1 MNDHELAIDLAR
13 RAGDLLMSI
22 RAGFTGEAGDA
33 ALGDLGDRAANELLL
48 EGLATARP
56 EDAVL
61 SEESADDPARLDAS
75 RVWIIDPLDGTREFR
90 EGRDD
95 WAVHVA
101 LSVDGRPEVGAVA
114 LPSLGV
120 VHGTQPAGAIAPAA
134 PGAPRLTV
142 SRTRDVPI
150 TGPLQEALGAE
161 LIPMGSA
168 GAKAMA
174 ILRGE
179 ADIYAHEGGQYQW
192 DNCAPVAV
200 ARAAGLHA
208 SRLDGSPLVYN
219 GAERSLPDLLICR
232 PELATAVLDVVRSR
246 A

>member
-1 MNDHELAIDLAR
+1 
-13 RAGDLLMSI
+13 MSI

-48 EGLATARP
+48 EGLAAARP
-56 EDAVL
+56 DDAVL

-120 VHGTQPAGAIAPAA
+120 VHRTQPAEAIAPAT

-150 TGPLQEALGAE
+150 TGPLQGALGAE

-174 ILRGE
+174 KIGR
-179 ADIYAHEGGQYQW
+179 AH
-192 DNCAPVAV
+192 V
-200 ARAAGLHA
+200 
-208 SRLDGSPLVYN
+208 
-219 GAERSLPDLLICR
+219 
-232 PELATAVLDVVRSR
+232 
-246 A
+246 

>member
-13 RAGDLLMSI
+13 RAGELLMSI
-22 RAGFTGEAGDA
+22 RAGFTGEAGDS

-56 EDAVL
+56 DDAVL

-114 LPSLGV
+114 LPSL
-120 VHGTQPAGAIAPAA
+120 
-134 PGAPRLTV
+134 
-142 SRTRDVPI
+142 D
-150 TGPLQEALGAE
+150 
-161 LIPMGSA
+161 
-168 GAKAMA
+168 
-174 ILRGE
+174 RGE
-179 ADIYAHEGGQYQW
+179 ALDATQR
-192 DNCAPVAV
+192 CAL
-200 ARAAGLHA
+200 GH
-208 SRLDGSPLVYN
+208 
-219 GAERSLPDLLICR
+219 
-232 PELATAVLDVVRSR
+232 RSR
-246 A
+246 NHDRVIGGGRAIAIHVHTSSTSTTLVFWSWARRRSG

>member
-13 RAGDLLMSI
+13 RAGELLMSI

-33 ALGDLGDRAANELLL
+33 ALGDLGDRAANDLLL
-48 EGLATARP
+48 AGLAEARP
-56 EDAVL
+56 DDAVL
-61 SEESADDPARLDAS
+61 SEESADDPARLTAA

-101 LSVDGRPEVGAVA
+101 LCVDGRPVAGAVA
-114 LPSLGV
+114 LPALGE
-120 VHGTQPAGAIAPAA
+120 VHGTQPASTLAP
-134 PGAPRLTV
+134 PSGRAPRLTV

-150 TGPLQEALGAE
+150 TAPLCEALGAD
-161 LIPMGSA
+161 LVPMGSA

-174 ILRGE
+174 VLRGE
-179 ADIYAHEGGQYQW
+179 ADVYAHEGGQYQW

-200 ARAAGLHA
+200 AQAAGLHT
-208 SRLDGSPLVYN
+208 SRLDGGPLVYN

-232 PELATAVLDVVRSR
+232 PELAASVLDVVRSR